1 MIELMNQ
8 SLSRSSHGA
17 SKHQILTSDTEREA
31 ALAEAARRQATFQEE
46 HVFFFG
52 TGGQSGERNCVS
64 SFGRHFCVVDY

>member
-46 HVFFFG
+46 HVFFRHRG
-52 TGGQSGERNCVS
+52 TEW
-64 SFGRHFCVVDY
+64 